1 MSSVGIPSRAP
12 VWPLIHTWLG
22 STPVNLQGGSRCQRA
37 LKETS
42 ERGRNT
48 PTFFVLKVELC
59 ILWLSMFV
67 SYSSHQRCRCA
78 GANGEV
84 NYDLLGKILTA
95 KSLEEVCACSFV
107 RKRDV
112 WGYFLYHLLLR
123 TCCSRHVRC
132 ARRTSSFLLLPTYSI
147 PCTFSCCLSI
157 WAVYFHAI
165 TPCHVVCVYL
175 VCCIPLPRY
184 CVLLIWTPNMGS
196 SWKWPVNRTP
206 TGGESQCTASNWCTG
221 L

>member
-1 MSSVGIPSRAP
+1 M
-12 VWPLIHTWLG
+12 
-22 STPVNLQGGSRCQRA
+22 NLQGGSRCQRA
-37 LKETS
+37 LKETL

-59 ILWLSMFV
+59 SLWLSMFV

-95 KSLEEVCACSFV
+95 KSLEEVCACNFV

-112 WGYFLYHLLLR
+112 WGYFLYHPLLR

-132 ARRTSSFLLLPTYSI
+132 ARRTSSFLLLPTYLLHSLYI
-147 PCTFSCCLSI
+147 FSLFIYLRCVFPYNYPLQC
-157 WAVYFHAI
+157 
-165 TPCHVVCVYL
+165 VVCVR
-175 VCCIPLPRY
+175 VCVRV
-184 CVLLIWTPNMGS
+184 CVCVWSVASFTKVLCASYMDPKHGVKLE
-196 SWKWPVNRTP
+196 VA
-206 TGGESQCTASNWCTG
+206 GEPDTDWR
-221 L
+221 